1 MIPSEI
7 EQYCINHS
15 STQGEMAKELFE
27 YTKNNIHGSNMLIGP
42 MEASLLSFLIKFGRI
57 KSILEFGTFTGY
69 SALVMAEALPV
80 DGTVTT
86 IDINPHTTK
95 TAREFWDKSSHGNK
109 ITQILKPGMSAI
121 EDIHHNF
128 DLIFIDADK
137 NNYSHYLN
145 WSLKHLNSN
154 GVIIVDNTL
163 WYGKVL
169 KNSEDK
175 QTESIIAHNQTVA
188 ELKGYTKVLLPIRDG
203 ITLITKS

>member
-1 MIPSEI
+1 MIPTEI

-15 STQGEMAKELFE
+15 STQNAVAKELFE

-42 MEASLLSFLIKFGRI
+42 MEASLLSFLIKFGRL
-57 KSILEFGTFTGY
+57 KSVLEFGTFTGY

-121 EDIHHNF
+121 EDIHQSF

-145 WSLKHLNSN
+145 WSLNHLNPK
-154 GVIIVDNTL
+154 GVIVVDNTL

-169 KNSEDK
+169 KKGEDK
-175 QTESIIAHNQTVA
+175 QTDSIIAHNEAVMALT
-188 ELKGYTKVLLPIRDG
+188 GYSKVLLPIRDG